1 MLEFLNKSE
10 TFLQW
15 MSIYN
20 IASPVISFFIP
31 IIILIIPFFIIK
43 LKGLSL
49 TISEYIE
56 VLKTVISNHAIG
68 KLFTEFNNVEMSE
81 KLYLLAS
88 AGFYVF
94 SIYQN
99 VIVCTRFNNNMYKI
113 HKYFSEIKEY
123 LVKTINSMENYLSY
137 SSSLHTHLHFNNT
150 LIEILNYLPNVSI
163 KRDTAETIISQI
175 EFEFELE
182 EEFPFTRNLFDDL
195 LLLLK
200 EINIIIDGIEH
211 QQYKERYIF
220 IRNSE
225 KAVIDFEYKNNGF
238 FGRVVP
244 IQKQSNSSQ
253 LISDIKT
260 ALQTF
265 KQEDY
270 AS

>member
-1 MLEFLNKSE
+1 LDSE
-10 TFLQW
+10 LLQEL
-15 MSIYN
+15 SN
-20 IASPVISFFIP
+20 
-31 IIILIIPFFIIK
+31 
-43 LKGLSL
+43 LSL
-49 TISEYIE
+49 LEQPIPLQDHFIKVRDALRKQYIE
-56 VLKTVISNHAIG
+56 IVGWEKVGYEIRYSFRREQDKAVFRTYVNGQNEFKKTFASMPN
-68 KLFTEFNNVEMSE
+68 LSPNND
-81 KLYLLAS
+81 
-88 AGFYVF
+88 
-94 SIYQN
+94 
-99 VIVCTRFNNNMYKI
+99 
-113 HKYFSEIKEY
+113 
-123 LVKTINSMENYLSY
+123 
-137 SSSLHTHLHFNNT
+137 FNNT

-195 LLLLK
+195 VVLLK

-211 QQYKERYIF
+211 QQYKERYTF
-220 IRNSE
+220 MRNSE

-270 AS
+270 AI